1 MNGLK
6 SRTVPIGA
14 GAGERDDVR
23 VWEKGRGTPIVVL
36 SGFGGLTRWPDF
48 LERLSTTRRVVA
60 PSLPGFPGSGRAH
73 ETLDTHMDWLIAV
86 HDLVAA
92 AGTKPVDLVGISL
105 GAALAADVAA
115 LWPDLVRRLVL
126 VSPLG
131 LHDTE
136 DPPLDIFAQPPG
148 GMDAALTA
156 DPATF
161 KRHMAKPEGADE
173 LEWQIVALRAN
184 EAAARI
190 LWPLGDTGVA
200 KRMRRIVAPTL
211 IVAGDADRILPRS
224 TARKFARGVGGKSA
238 IKVVPG
244 AGHLVDLDAPDAL
257 AKLVLAHCGAA
268 VTVKSGRA
276 IKARPAAKKR
286 RTPAPKRPAARQ
298 RAAAKK
304 RR

>member
-1 MNGLK
+1 MNGPK
-6 SRTVPIGA
+6 ANGPKARTVRMGA
-14 GAGERDDVR
+14 GDGHDVR
-23 VWEKGRGTPIVVL
+23 VWEKGRGAPIVVL
-36 SGFGGLTRWPDF
+36 SGFGGLARWPDF
-48 LERLSTTRRVVA
+48 LERLSAARRVVA

-73 ETLDTHMDWLIAV
+73 ETLDTQMDWLIAV

-131 LHDTE
+131 LHDTA
-136 DPPLDIFAQPPG
+136 DPPLDVFAQPPG
-148 GMDAALTA
+148 GMDAAMTA

-161 KRHMAKPEGADE
+161 KRHMAKPEGIDE
-173 LEWQIVALRAN
+173 LEWQIVVLRAN

-200 KRMRRIVAPTL
+200 KRMGRIAAPTL
-211 IVAGDADRILPRS
+211 IVAGGADKILPQG

-238 IKVVPG
+238 IKVIPG
-244 AGHLVDLDAPDAL
+244 AGHLVDLDAPGLL
-257 AKLVLAHCGAA
+257 AKLVLAHCGSPAA
-268 VTVKSGRA
+268 SKAKSA
-276 IKARPAAKKR
+276 AKAKPAAK
-286 RTPAPKRPAARQ
+286 PKRAAS
-298 RAAAKK
+298 KK